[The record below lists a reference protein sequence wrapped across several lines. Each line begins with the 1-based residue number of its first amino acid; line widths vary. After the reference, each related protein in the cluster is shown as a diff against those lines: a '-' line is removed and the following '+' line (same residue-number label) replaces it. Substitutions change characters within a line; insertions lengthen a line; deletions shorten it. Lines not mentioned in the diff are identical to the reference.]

1 MVDIFNSVKG
11 LRPRKNAF
19 NLSHGNSFTTD
30 MGLVVPVLLRDCVPN
45 SDFRITTHALGR
57 MMALVSPVMDNIDL
71 YVHFWKIPYRILD
84 PNFPKFISGELPDEE
99 YAPPFFTLKGI
110 DDYLVEYGY
119 EHKVGQSVLPFACPG
134 SLLDFLQVA
143 PGAGVRLAGGDTQ
156 YSMRPIQAYA
166 ALIDYEYRVE
176 NISMPLS
183 EKLSVEYSNYDFLD
197 LIRDLIDPTL
207 SGDYSNLVA
216 AFLVALAE
224 LPGNP
229 AGVEASEYYWQ
240 NADFWKYGFF
250 RHAWRKD
257 YFTSAFPWVQ
267 RGDPVSVPLATTAP
281 VTVPRGQDFWLD
293 GPKSGST
300 LFGVLFQG
308 SHELSSPATGGSIS
322 LGETAPTTEHNAI
335 AESFINWTSED
346 TDHNIQYLRSLQ
358 GVNGL
363 DLEGTADLSEAS
375 SITINELRILN
386 ALQVY
391 KERSLRYGGRYKEYL
406 QGFWNQKSLDARL
419 DYPEWLGGGKLL
431 FNISDIAQ
439 TSQTDDTPQGN
450 LAGKGT
456 AFGTGFAG
464 FKHTHIYE
472 ESMIVGLLFVVPKPA
487 YCQGISRFRTK
498 LNDRFDF
505 YNPSFDHIGE
515 QAIKGYELYAD
526 KGDKAAFDLPFGYQ
540 VRYAEYRT
548 HPSEVHG
555 DLRDSLSYWK
565 LTRIFSDR
573 PFLNQEFIYIQPA
586 SLLRIFATTQTS
598 GHLLIDMWF
607 DIKALQP
614 MSKYGTPML
623 MA

>member
-30 MGLVVPVLLRDCVPN
+30 MGLVVPVLIRDCVPN
-45 SDFRITTHALGR
+45 SDFRINTHALGR
-57 MMALVSPVMDNIDL
+57 MMALISPVMDNIDL
-71 YVHFWKIPYRILD
+71 YVHYWKVPYRILD
-84 PNFPKFISGELPDEE
+84 SNFTKFISGELPDQD
-99 YAPPFFTLKGI
+99 YIPPYFTLKGI
-110 DDYLVEYGY
+110 DDVLVDWGY
-119 EHKVGQSVLPFACPG
+119 EHKVGQTILPFACPG
-134 SLLDFLQVA
+134 SFLDFIQCA
-143 PGAGVRLAGGDTQ
+143 PGAGKVVAGGDTK
-156 YSMRPIQAYA
+156 YSVRPIQAYA
-166 ALIDYEYRVE
+166 SLLLYEYMVE
-176 NISMPLS
+176 NISIDLS
-183 EKLSVEYSNYDFLD
+183 AKLSDSGYGTFLD
-197 LIRDLIDPTL
+197 LLNELTRPTLESDVSDLIAT
-207 SGDYSNLVA
+207 
-216 AFLVALAE
+216 FLMALGE

-229 AGVEASEYYWQ
+229 AGEETYTYYWTEP
-240 NADFWKYGFF
+240 DFWKYGFF

-267 RGDPVSVPLATTAP
+267 RGEPVSVPLATTAP
-281 VTVPRGQDFWLD
+281 VTVPHGQDFWLD

-300 LFGVLFQG
+300 LFGIMAQG
-308 SHELSSPATGGSIS
+308 NHELSEDAADGSTITIGPAVAQAANAEAEMFVNWNTD
-322 LGETAPTTEHNAI
+322 PVTT
-335 AESFINWTSED
+335 
-346 TDHNIQYLRSLQ
+346 QMLRSLK
-358 GVNGL
+358 GVQGL
-363 DLEGTADLSEAS
+363 DLTGTADLSEAS

-419 DYPEWLGGGKLL
+419 DYPEWLGGGKLI

-472 ESMIVGLLFVVPKPA
+472 ESMIIGLLFVVPKPA
-487 YCQGISRFRTK
+487 YTQGISRFRTK

-515 QAIKGYELYAD
+515 QEIKGYEIYAD
-526 KGDKAAFDLPFGYQ
+526 KGDKAAFDLAFGYQ

-565 LTRIFSDR
+565 LSRIFSDR
-573 PFLNQEFIYIQPA
+573 PFLNDKFVYIQP
-586 SLLRIFATTQTS
+586 STLNRIFATTNLA